1 MPPAYELAELDD
13 SESGSESSSQVDV
26 DCMADLFQVCC
37 GVFCCL
43 WILFITVG
51 SEVVAWNR
59 QASCSGK
66 EGDGRIQWNAV
77 LPPETATAMRLGIP
91 SLLWHQVDVFN
102 GSTADGQKLGYW
114 SNVDLFLGNVQKYAY
129 VVDGEGALLEGW
141 RPWGVYLG
149 SRYHLWLCSSLVREY
164 AIEEDW
170 WGRPWWSFG
179 TDKIFN
185 IIERP
190 SGKLVAKS
198 QHKVQDMWSLK
209 AYWTASLESPAGTA
223 IATLRQET
231 PVINWFFY
239 GTQKWLMANQ
249 RPDLLP
255 NEVVSFLAAVYDI
268 DKVRDTND

>member
-1 MPPAYELAELDD
+1 MP
-13 SESGSESSSQVDV
+13 S
-26 DCMADLFQVCC
+26 
-37 GVFCCL
+37 
-43 WILFITVG
+43 
-51 SEVVAWNR
+51 R
-59 QASCSGK
+59 
-66 EGDGRIQWNAV
+66 RI
-77 LPPETATAMRLGIP
+77 G
-91 SLLWHQVDVFN
+91 
-102 GSTADGQKLGYW
+102 
-114 SNVDLFLGNVQKYAY
+114 
-129 VVDGEGALLEGW
+129 GEG
-141 RPWGVYLG
+141 LG
-149 SRYHLWLCSSLVREY
+149 GASARIRSSTL
-164 AIEEDW
+164 
-170 WGRPWWSFG
+170 GRKLDIPGKKELGF
-179 TDKIFN
+179 
-185 IIERP
+185 ERP

>member
-1 MPPAYELAELDD
+1 MQPSAQRSSRGQQGQKLPASAVKGCSGVCLSSSLLLLRAAGRPRFQLVDVLHRTLEGSLPTLAHSHTHTLTYMVAGEHFLKSVQRLTAPGSAMPPAYELAELDD

-114 SNVDLFLGNVQKYAY
+114 SNVDLFLGNVQPRGRIKDT
-129 VVDGEGALLEGW
+129 VSSHVSVLL
-141 RPWGVYLG
+141 
-149 SRYHLWLCSSLVREY
+149 
-164 AIEEDW
+164 
-170 WGRPWWSFG
+170 
-179 TDKIFN
+179 
-185 IIERP
+185 
-190 SGKLVAKS
+190 
-198 QHKVQDMWSLK
+198 
-209 AYWTASLESPAGTA
+209 
-223 IATLRQET
+223 
-231 PVINWFFY
+231 
-239 GTQKWLMANQ
+239 
-249 RPDLLP
+249 
-255 NEVVSFLAAVYDI
+255 I
-268 DKVRDTND
+268 D